1 MPTSPRRSAA
11 PAPTATPPQKRPKID
26 WDAVERD
33 YRTGKFTTRELGAKH
48 GISHVAIYNKAK
60 SRQWTQDLSDHI
72 RQVTNAKLT
81 QALVNQEVNQNFQSV
96 NAVVE
101 IAAEVNAQIVQK
113 HRAGLQRLTSVKEM
127 LLRQVEQAA
136 MNLPDLA
143 EVIELVRNPDENG
156 QDKAND
162 ALKKALGRAGLVDD
176 LKKLAEIDERV
187 RKGEREA
194 HNLDSPEE
202 KAANVIKPKRIYLDF
217 EDVEVKPQ

>member
-1 MPTSPRRSAA
+1 M
-11 PAPTATPPQKRPKID
+11 D

-48 GISHVAIYNKAK
+48 GVSHVAIHNRAK
-60 SRQWTQDLSDHI
+60 SKQWQQDLTEHI
-72 RQVTNAKLT
+72 RQATNAKLT
-81 QALVNQEVNQNFQSV
+81 AALVNKEVNTSYQAV

-101 IAAEVNAQIVQK
+101 IAAEVNAQIIQK
-113 HRAGLQRLTSVKEM
+113 HRAGLQRLTEVKET

-136 MNLPDLA
+136 INLPELA
-143 EVIELVRNPDENG
+143 EVIEMVRNPDENG

-162 ALKKALGRAGLVDD
+162 ALKKALSRTALVDD

-194 HNLDSPEE
+194 HNIGDGQGDAPGAER
-202 KAANVIKPKRIYLDF
+202 KKRVLLEFVDA
-217 EDVEVKPQ
+217 EVKSQ

>member
-11 PAPTATPPQKRPKID
+11 PAEPAKPTKRPKID
-26 WDAVERD
+26 WDAIERD
-33 YRTGKFTTRELGAKH
+33 YRTGKFTTRELGSKY

-60 SRQWTQDLSDHI
+60 AKQWTQDLSEHI
-72 RQVTNAKLT
+72 RQATQAKLT
-81 QALVNQEVNQNFQSV
+81 QALVNSEVNQAYQAV
-96 NAVVE
+96 NTVVD

-127 LLRQVEQAA
+127 LLAQVEQAA

-194 HNLDSPEE
+194 HNLDSPED
-202 KAANVIKPKRIYLDF
+202 KAANSIKPKRIYLDF